1 MQENL
6 QLDNAVYVSDEGFA
20 QEVDLMLISLCKH
33 QIIANSSFSWWG
45 AYLNQ
50 YVNKCVIAPSPWFN
64 DPLLVD
70 TDMYPDNWMKVA
82 K

>member
-1 MQENL
+1 
-6 QLDNAVYVSDEGFA
+6 
-20 QEVDLMLISLCKH
+20 MLISLCKH

-50 YVNKCVIAPSPWFN
+50 DENKCVIAPSPWFN
-64 DPLLVD
+64 DPSLVD
-70 TDMYPDNWMKVA
+70 TDMYPDNWIKVA